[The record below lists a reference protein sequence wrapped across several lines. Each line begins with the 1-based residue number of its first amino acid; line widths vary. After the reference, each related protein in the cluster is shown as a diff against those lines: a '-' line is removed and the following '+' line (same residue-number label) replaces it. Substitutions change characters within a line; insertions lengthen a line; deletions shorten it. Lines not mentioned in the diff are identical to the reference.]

1 MGCFDVLRI
10 GCPFFGLCIGAVE
23 GRHRDGLT
31 GAVVGGIAGIIV
43 GLLAAVAIMFI
54 LFGFFWVIG
63 KIDDWWMGRQQRY
76 NSDPEG
82 PTWPPPPT
90 GPSPPAA

>member
-10 GCPFFGLCIGAVE
+10 ACPLIGLYIGAGE
-23 GRHRDGLT
+23 GHHRYGLT
-31 GAVVGGIAGIIV
+31 GAIVGGIAGIIV
-43 GLLAAVAIMFI
+43 GLLAAVALMFI
-54 LFGFFWVIG
+54 FVGFFWVIG
-63 KIDDWWMGRQQRY
+63 KIDRWWMWRRKRY
-76 NSDPEG
+76 NSEPEG